1 MRESKMA
8 AKYLRN
14 NIKKYHTTYIL
25 QFVFLVIAIV
35 FNVFIMIIISVSSEI
50 IRVLQYTWPIDP

>member
-50 IRVLQYTWPIDP
+50 IRVLQYT